1 MALTDIEIA
10 RANNGQPIREISE
23 KLGLDWKQLVPFG
36 HDKAKLSLECVEQ
49 AKSATPGA

>member
-23 KLGLDWKQLVPFG
+23 KLGLDWQQLVCDAGAPDTG
-36 HDKAKLSLECVEQ
+36 HGNDAD
-49 AKSATPGA
+49 TRR